1 VGGALSVEQ
10 VFFYLISAV
19 VVGAALGVVL
29 MNNVVHAA
37 LFLVATL
44 LSIAGL
50 YVLLSAEFLALVQV
64 LLYAGGVIVLVLF
77 ALMMTRGRDLP
88 QQMNGAQ
95 RPFAVI
101 AGLALIVII
110 AAAAAGTAWPG
121 RLEEVSPVSFNAIG
135 ESLFSTWAVPFEI
148 ASLVLLVA
156 LVGAIVLARQEG
168 D

>member
-1 VGGALSVEQ
+1 LSVDQ

-19 VVGAALGVVL
+19 VVGAALGTVIS
-29 MNNVVHAA
+29 NNIVHAA
-37 LFLVATL
+37 LFLVAAL
-44 LSIAGL
+44 LSIAGI

-64 LLYAGGVIVLVLF
+64 LLYAGGVIVLMLF

-88 QQMNGAQ
+88 QQLSGAQ

-101 AGLALIVII
+101 GGGALAVTI
-110 AAAAAGTAWPG
+110 AVAALGTNWRPNDDITAVP
-121 RLEEVSPVSFNAIG
+121 FQAIG

-156 LVGAIVLARQEG
+156 LIGAIVLARQEG